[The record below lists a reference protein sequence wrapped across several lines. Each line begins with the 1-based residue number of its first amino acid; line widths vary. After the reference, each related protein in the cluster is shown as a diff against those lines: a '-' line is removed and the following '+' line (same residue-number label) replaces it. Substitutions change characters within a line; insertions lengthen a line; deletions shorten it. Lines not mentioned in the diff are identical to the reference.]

1 MNFGDSDSNTLSI
14 PLADFGKSYER
25 LDEHPQES
33 KHRRLR
39 SGESPFLRSG
49 KSLGRAASRLGYKL
63 MGCTLIFMTFFAVCA
78 IVANGMTTEAS
89 TTASRLHLQVFQ
101 LPIVDPHDHRNVR
114 LSIRLKPG
122 SASCTRNVCWEKRQG
137 LEGLVVRMK
146 EGSRVNLKVENLL
159 DEPTMLHWHGLVVP
173 FSQDGVPGLTGKALA
188 KGGGVG
194 IYDFDIMHP
203 GTFFIHSHFKW
214 QHQQGLATFLLAI
227 LEDDVEKTDPVA
239 DSKLLLST
247 SKKRDLLLF
256 LEDSMSRHPACA
268 AGNNLYCPGGTPINP
283 KDVPANFLRKDFDD
297 KNTCICPVFLGT
309 FGHLQCS
316 CNGKP
321 SVGEMCQTD
330 RCRRFENGTCKQ
342 CPSVKNAN
350 LSNTEDDAFNM
361 CKYDSEQLPSLQWL
375 HSKFGTFWGSYD
387 RLLAN
392 GRTLA
397 DPQIIDVDA
406 GDAVRLRV
414 INSAG
419 SVCFWLY
426 FPFDAE
432 VLSVDGVDV
441 EAGVVDKQFPV
452 CPGQRIDL
460 EFSIP
465 SPEMSRPD
473 ENGGNYPILAQWQGE
488 RNRTGIILR
497 TKDAKDVV
505 LPSLLAA
512 TKSPLIY
519 YDLERRLRVKHDF
532 VPQISFEDDQIE
544 AVFPVNLTS
553 GWIHQFSLN
562 HVGWDVVKFGQ
573 NGMIEMKN
581 PKPLPVLGNKKYCV
595 KFRNCGHTGHPM
607 HLHGHSFQV
616 VELDGERIQNGPM
629 RDTIQIPPRCH
640 TATVCFKTSN
650 PGKWLLHCHMVEHV
664 EHGMVTS
671 IVYM

>member
-1 MNFGDSDSNTLSI
+1 MNFDDVHSNNLSI
-14 PLADFGKSYER
+14 PLSDFGKSYER
-25 LDEHPQES
+25 LEEHPQES
-33 KHRRLR
+33 RYP
-39 SGESPFLRSG
+39 SPRNG
-49 KSLGRAASRLGYKL
+49 KSLRRAASIFGYRL

-78 IVANGMTTEAS
+78 IVANGMTPEAS

-101 LPIVDPHDHRNVR
+101 LPYIDPDDHRNVR

-122 SASCTRNVCWEKRQG
+122 SASCTQNVCWEKRQD
-137 LEGLVVRMK
+137 LEGLVVNMK
-146 EGSRVNLKVENLL
+146 KGTRVNLKVENLL

-173 FSQDGVPGLTGKALA
+173 FSQDGVPGLTGQALK

-214 QHQQGLATFLLAI
+214 QHQQGLGTFLLAI
-227 LEDDVEKTDPVA
+227 LGDDVEETVPVA
-239 DSKLLLST
+239 EGKSPISAT
-247 SKKRDLLLF
+247 KKRDLILF

-268 AGNNLYCPGGTPINP
+268 AGNNVYCPGGKPISP
-283 KDVPANFLRKDFDD
+283 EDIPADFLRKDFDD

-321 SVGEMCQTD
+321 SIGEMCSAD
-330 RCRRFENGTCKQ
+330 RCRRFGNGTCKQ
-342 CPSVKNAN
+342 CPSVKGAN

-361 CKYDSEQLPSLQWL
+361 CRYDPGQLPSLQWL
-375 HSKFGTFWGSYD
+375 HTKFGTFWGSYD
-387 RLLAN
+387 KLLAN

-406 GDAVRLRV
+406 GDVVRLRV

-419 SVCFWLY
+419 SVCFWVQI
-426 FPFDAE
+426 PFEAE

-441 EAGVVDKQFPV
+441 EPGVLDNQFPV

-460 EFSIP
+460 KFSIP
-465 SPEMSRPD
+465 TPDMSRPNED
-473 ENGGNYPILAQWQGE
+473 GGSYPILAQWQGE

-497 TKDAKDVV
+497 TKDAKHVV
-505 LPSLLAA
+505 LPSLLAE

-519 YDLERRLRVKHDF
+519 YDLERRLRVKHDSLLKF
-532 VPQISFEDDQIE
+532 SFEDDEVQDVI
-544 AVFPVNLTS
+544 PVNLTS
-553 GWIHQFSLN
+553 GWIHAFSLN
-562 HVGWDVVKFGQ
+562 HASWDLNHFLS
-573 NGMIEMKN
+573 NGMIRMKN
-581 PKPLPVLGNKKYCV
+581 PKPLLILENRKYCL
-595 KFRNCGHTGHPM
+595 KFRNNGHTGHPM

-616 VELDGERIQNGPM
+616 VELDGESIQNGPV

-640 TATVCFKTSN
+640 TATVCFKSNN

-664 EHGMVTS
+664 EHGMVTA
-671 IVYM
+671 IVYE